1 MCKIL
6 RKIIAIICINRIF
19 SLNLQ
24 RISVNLNFDIVMKLK
39 TEHIDR
45 TFWGLF
51 IALIVVAIIALFSA
65 SSTLVYMHHSAL
77 GPIGQQM
84 FYIVLGV
91 IAAYGI
97 QFIPT
102 YWVRFG
108 GYILLGISTLLLYS
122 TMIPGNPLVV
132 TINGAARWVRIA
144 GITFQPS
151 ELAKLSLIIVV
162 ADQLARIRNEADKTK
177 YFYRTLIIAAV
188 VMLPIMV
195 SNLSTAVLI
204 GLIVFCLWVL
214 ARIPWKYTL
223 SVVGIAVLVL
233 GLGYAIVEFG
243 FVRPGRQMHGP
254 FKRATTWVARLD
266 RHFVDDGT
274 SKYVL
279 TDENIQEVYS
289 SVAIARGGTSPIG
302 VLPGNSKERDYL
314 PLAFADY
321 IFAII
326 VEESGL
332 IGAGFLIFLYLAIL
346 FRACNV
352 SSRYSDM
359 PAMLMTMGL
368 ALMITCQALISML
381 VAVGLGPVTGQPLPL
396 VSRGGT
402 SVLITSI
409 YFGIM
414 MGVSREQN
422 ELRERVQETID
433 SSLDDA
439 PIVTVE

>member
-1 MCKIL
+1 MK
-6 RKIIAIICINRIF
+6 
-19 SLNLQ
+19 
-24 RISVNLNFDIVMKLK
+24 LNFNN
-39 TEHIDR
+39 IDKS
-45 TFWGLF
+45 FWVLF
-51 IALIVVAIIALFSA
+51 LILISVAIIALFSA
-65 SSTLVYMHHSAL
+65 SSTLVYSRGSVL
-77 GPIGQQM
+77 GPIGSQM
-84 FYIVLGV
+84 LFIVLGLA
-91 IAAYGI
+91 AAYLI

-108 GYILLGISTLLLYS
+108 GYALLAISLLLVYS

-132 TINGAARWVRIA
+132 TINGAARWVRIG

-162 ADQLARIRNEADKTK
+162 ADQLARIHSEADKQK
-177 YFYRTLIIAAV
+177 YFYRTLIIAAA
-188 VMLPIMV
+188 VMLPVMA

-204 GLIVFCLWVL
+204 GLIVFCLWIL

-243 FVRPGRQMHGP
+243 FVRPGRAMHGP
-254 FKRATTWVARLD
+254 FKRATTWVSRID
-266 RHFVDDGT
+266 RHFTDDGAD
-274 SKYVL
+274 KYTL
-279 TDENIQEVYS
+279 TDENIQEVYA
-289 SVAIARGGTSPIG
+289 SVAIARGGASPLG

-326 VEESGL
+326 VEESGIL
-332 IGAGFLIFLYLAIL
+332 GAAFLIFIYLAIL

-352 SSRYSDM
+352 SSRYNDM

-396 VSRGGT
+396 ISRGGT

-414 MGVSREQN
+414 MGVSREQTA
-422 ELRERVQETID
+422 LREKVNETIEE
-433 SSLDDA
+433 SLEDA
-439 PIVTVE
+439 PIVTLE

>member
-1 MCKIL
+1 MTTK
-6 RKIIAIICINRIF
+6 
-19 SLNLQ
+19 LNLQ
-24 RISVNLNFDIVMKLK
+24 N
-39 TEHIDR
+39 IDR
-45 TFWGLF
+45 TFWGLY
-51 IALIVVAIIALFSA
+51 IALIVVAVIALFSA

-84 FYIVLGV
+84 FFIVMGV
-91 IAAYGI
+91 IAAFGI
-97 QFIPT
+97 QYIPS

-108 GYILLGISTLLLYS
+108 GYVLLAVSTLLVYS

-151 ELAKLSLIIVV
+151 ELSKLSLIIVV
-162 ADQLARIRNEADKTK
+162 ADQLARIRTEEDKKK
-177 YFYRTLIIAAV
+177 YFFRTLIIAAV
-188 VMLPIMV
+188 VMLPVMA

-204 GLIVFCLWVL
+204 GLIVFCLWIL
-214 ARIPWKYTL
+214 ARIPWKYTM
-223 SVVGIAVLVL
+223 SVVGIAAVALVL
-233 GLGYAIVEFG
+233 GYLLVEFA
-243 FVRPGRQMHGP
+243 FVRPGVKMDGP
-254 FKRATTWVARLD
+254 FKRATVWVSRID
-266 RHFVDDGT
+266 RHFTDDGAD
-274 SKYVL
+274 KYTL
-279 TDENIQEVYS
+279 TDDNIQEVYS
-289 SVAIARGGTSPIG
+289 SVAIARGGTSPVG

-326 VEESGL
+326 VEESG
-332 IGAGFLIFLYLAIL
+332 IVGAAFLIFLYLAIL

-396 VSRGGT
+396 ISRGGT

-414 MGVSREQN
+414 MGVSREQM
-422 ELRERVQETID
+422 ELRERVNETIEQSQD
-433 SSLDDA
+433 EA
-439 PIVTVE
+439 PVVTLE

>member
-1 MCKIL
+1 MKKIDF
-6 RKIIAIICINRIF
+6 N
-19 SLNLQ
+19 N
-24 RISVNLNFDIVMKLK
+24 
-39 TEHIDR
+39 IDR
-45 TFWGLF
+45 TFWALF
-51 IALIVVAIIALFSA
+51 LALIVVAIIALFSA

-84 FYIVLGV
+84 FFIILG
-91 IAAYGI
+91 IAAAFGI
-97 QFIPT
+97 QFLPT
-102 YWVRFG
+102 YWVRIG
-108 GYILLGISTLLLYS
+108 GYALLVVSTLLVFS

-151 ELAKLSLIIVV
+151 ELAKLSLIIVI
-162 ADQLARIRNEADKTK
+162 ADQLARIRTEADKQK
-177 YFYRTLIIAAV
+177 YFFRTLIIAAV
-188 VMLPIMV
+188 VMLPIMA

-204 GLIVFCLWVL
+204 GLIIFCLWIL

-223 SVVGIAVLVL
+223 SVLGIAIVVL

-243 FVRPGRQMHGP
+243 FVRPGRAMHGP
-254 FKRATTWVARLD
+254 FKRATTWVARID
-266 RHFVDDGT
+266 RHFEHDDA

-326 VEESGL
+326 VEESGI
-332 IGAGFLIFLYLAIL
+332 IGAFVLIFLYLAVL
-346 FRACNV
+346 FRACNI
-352 SSRYSDM
+352 SSRYNDM

-396 VSRGGT
+396 ISRGGT

-414 MGVSREQN
+414 MAVSREQKELQNRVN
-422 ELRERVQETID
+422 ETKEE
-433 SSLDDA
+433 SLEDA
-439 PIVTVE
+439 PIVTLE

>member
-1 MCKIL
+1 MK
-6 RKIIAIICINRIF
+6 K
-19 SLNLQ
+19 
-24 RISVNLNFDIVMKLK
+24 FDL
-39 TEHIDR
+39 TNIDR

-51 IALIVVAIIALFSA
+51 LILIVVAIIALFSA

-84 FYIVLGV
+84 FFIVLGI
-91 IAAYGI
+91 IAAFGI
-97 QFIPT
+97 QYIPS

-108 GYILLGISTLLLYS
+108 GYILLAISTLLVYS

-162 ADQLARIRNEADKTK
+162 ADQLARIHTEEDKRK
-177 YFYRTLIIAAV
+177 YFYRTLIIAAA
-188 VMLPIMV
+188 VMLPIMA
-195 SNLSTAVLI
+195 SNLSTAVLV
-204 GLIVFCLWVL
+204 GLIIFCLWIL

-223 SVVGIAVLVL
+223 SVVGIAVVVL

-254 FKRATTWVARLD
+254 FKRATTWVSRID
-266 RHFVDDGT
+266 RHLEHDGD

-279 TDENIQEVYS
+279 TDENIQEVYA
-289 SVAIARGGTSPIG
+289 SVAIARGGVSPIG

-326 VEESGL
+326 VEESGV
-332 IGAGFLIFLYLAIL
+332 IGAAFLIFIYLAIL

-396 VSRGGT
+396 ISRGGT
-402 SVLITSI
+402 SVLITSV

-414 MGVSREQN
+414 MGVSREQKA
-422 ELRERVQETID
+422 LRERVQETID
-433 SSLDDA
+433 ESQEEA
-439 PIVTVE
+439 PVVKLE

>member
-1 MCKIL
+1 MK
-6 RKIIAIICINRIF
+6 
-19 SLNLQ
+19 LNLQ
-24 RISVNLNFDIVMKLK
+24 N
-39 TEHIDR
+39 IDK
-45 TFWGLF
+45 TFWWLF
-51 IALIVVAIIALFSA
+51 LTLIVVAVIALFSA

-84 FYIVLGV
+84 FFIVLG
-91 IAAYGI
+91 IAAAFGI
-97 QFIPT
+97 QYIPS

-108 GYILLGISTLLLYS
+108 GYVLLAVSTLLVYS

-132 TINGAARWVRIA
+132 TINGASRWVRLA

-162 ADQLARIRNEADKTK
+162 ADQLARIRTEADKKK
-177 YFYRTLIIAAV
+177 YFLRTLLISGV
-188 VMLPIMV
+188 VMLPVMA

-204 GLIVFCLWVL
+204 GLIIFCLWIL
-214 ARIPWKYTL
+214 ARIPWQYTM
-223 SVVGIAVLVL
+223 SVVGIAVVALVL
-233 GLGYAIVEFG
+233 GYCIVEFG

-254 FKRATTWVARLD
+254 FKRATTWVGRID
-266 RHFVDDGT
+266 RHFEHDDG

-279 TDENIQEVYS
+279 TDDNIQEVYS
-289 SVAIARGGTSPIG
+289 AVAIARGGASPLG

-326 VEESGL
+326 VEESGVL
-332 IGAGFLIFLYLAIL
+332 GAGFLIFLYLAIL

-396 VSRGGT
+396 ISRGGT
-402 SVLITSI
+402 SVLITSV

-414 MGVSREQN
+414 MGVSREQMA
-422 ELRERVQETID
+422 LRERVQETITE
-433 SSLDDA
+433 SQDDV
-439 PIVTVE
+439 PIVTLE

>member
-1 MCKIL
+1 
-6 RKIIAIICINRIF
+6 
-19 SLNLQ
+19 
-24 RISVNLNFDIVMKLK
+24 MKLSLK
-39 TEHIDR
+39 NIDKS
-45 TFWGLF
+45 FWGLF
-51 IALIVVAIIALFSA
+51 LILIVVAIIALFSA
-65 SSTLVYMHHSAL
+65 SSTLVYQRGSVL
-77 GPIGQQM
+77 GPIGSQM
-84 FYIVLGV
+84 AFIVLGV
-91 IAAYGI
+91 IAAFGI
-97 QFIPT
+97 QYIPS

-108 GYILLGISTLLLYS
+108 GYALLAISTLLVYS

-162 ADQLARIRNEADKTK
+162 ADQLARIHTEEDKRK
-177 YFYRTLIIAAV
+177 YFYRTLIISGF
-188 VMLPIMV
+188 VMLPVMA
-195 SNLSTAVLI
+195 SNLSTAILI
-204 GLIVFCLWVL
+204 GLIIFCLWIL
-214 ARIPWKYTL
+214 ARIPWKYIL
-223 SVVGIAVLVL
+223 SVVGIAIAALVL
-233 GLGYAIVEFG
+233 GYLLVEFA
-243 FVRPGRQMHGP
+243 FVRPGRAMHGP
-254 FKRATTWVARLD
+254 FKRATTWVARID
-266 RHFVDDGT
+266 RHFVEDNG

-279 TDENIQEVYS
+279 TDDNIQEVYA
-289 SVAIARGGTSPIG
+289 SVAIARGGISPVG

-326 VEESGL
+326 VEESGVL
-332 IGAGFLIFLYLAIL
+332 GAGFLIFLYLAIL

-381 VAVGLGPVTGQPLPL
+381 VAVGLGPVTGQPLPMI
-396 VSRGGT
+396 SRGGT

-414 MGVSREQN
+414 MGVSREQA
-422 ELRERVQETID
+422 ELRQRVNKTIEQ
-433 SSLDDA
+433 SIDDV
-439 PIVTVE
+439 PIVTLE

>member
-1 MCKIL
+1 MKH
-6 RKIIAIICINRIF
+6 
-19 SLNLQ
+19 LNLQ
-24 RISVNLNFDIVMKLK
+24 N
-39 TEHIDR
+39 IDR

-51 IALIVVAIIALFSA
+51 ILLIVVAVIALFSA
-65 SSTLVYMHHSAL
+65 SSTLVYMNHSAL

-84 FYIVLGV
+84 FFIVLG
-91 IAAYGI
+91 IAAAFVI
-97 QFIPT
+97 QFIPS
-102 YWVRFG
+102 YWIRLG
-108 GYILLGISTLLLYS
+108 GYLLLAISTLLVYS
-122 TMIPGNPLVV
+122 TMIPGNPFVV
-132 TINGAARWVRIA
+132 SVNGAARWVRLA

-151 ELAKLSLIIVV
+151 ELAKLSLIIVI
-162 ADQLARIRNEADKTK
+162 ADQLARIHSEEDKRK
-177 YFYRTLIIAAV
+177 YFFRTLIITAV
-188 VMLPIMV
+188 VALPILA

-204 GLIVFCLWVL
+204 CGIVFFLWVL

-223 SVVGIAVLVL
+223 SVVGIAAIILVL
-233 GLGYAIVEFG
+233 GYLLVEFA
-243 FVRPGRQMHGP
+243 FVRPGREMHGP
-254 FKRATTWVARLD
+254 FKRATTWVARID
-266 RHFVDDGT
+266 RHFDEEDGE

-279 TDENIQEVYS
+279 TDDNIQEVYA
-289 SVAIARGGTSPIG
+289 SVAIARGGKSPFG

-326 VEESGL
+326 VEESGVL
-332 IGAGFLIFLYLAIL
+332 GAALLIFIYLAIL

-359 PAMLMTMGL
+359 PAMLMVMGL

-396 VSRGGT
+396 ISRGGT

-414 MGVSREQN
+414 MGVSREQM
-422 ELRERVQETID
+422 ELRARVNETIEE
-433 SSLDDA
+433 SREDA
-439 PIVTVE
+439 PVVTLE

>member
-1 MCKIL
+1 MK
-6 RKIIAIICINRIF
+6 KP
-19 SLNLQ
+19 NLA
-24 RISVNLNFDIVMKLK
+24 N
-39 TEHIDR
+39 IDR
-45 TFWGLF
+45 TYWWLF
-51 IALIVVAIIALFSA
+51 ALLIAVAIIALFSA
-65 SSTLVYMHHSAL
+65 SSTLVYSHHSAL

-84 FYIVLGV
+84 FFIVLGV
-91 IAAYGI
+91 IAAFGI
-97 QFIPT
+97 QYIPS

-108 GYILLGISTLLLYS
+108 GYVLLGISTLLVYS

-162 ADQLARIRNEADKTK
+162 ADQLARIKSEADKSK
-177 YFYRTLIIAAV
+177 YFYRTLIIAAI
-188 VMLPIMV
+188 VMLPIMA

-204 GLIVFCLWVL
+204 GLIIFCLWVL

-223 SVVGIAVLVL
+223 SVVGIAIIALC
-233 GLGYAIVEFG
+233 LGYAIVEFG
-243 FVRPGRQMHGP
+243 FVRPGRTMHGP
-254 FKRATTWVARLD
+254 FKRATTWVSRID
-266 RHFVDDGT
+266 RHLNLTNDKSQMAND
-274 SKYVL
+274 KYVL

-289 SVAIARGGTSPIG
+289 SVAIARGGASPLG

-326 VEESGL
+326 VEESGVL
-332 IGAGFLIFLYLAIL
+332 GSGFVIFLYLAIL
-346 FRACNV
+346 FRACNI

-396 VSRGGT
+396 ISRGGT

-409 YFGIM
+409 YFGIL
-414 MGVSREQN
+414 MGVSREQT
-422 ELRERVQETID
+422 ELRERVNVTREE
-433 SSLDDA
+433 SAEDA
-439 PIVTVE
+439 PIVTLE

>member
-1 MCKIL
+1 MK
-6 RKIIAIICINRIF
+6 KP
-19 SLNLQ
+19 NLA
-24 RISVNLNFDIVMKLK
+24 N
-39 TEHIDR
+39 IDR
-45 TFWGLF
+45 TYWWLF
-51 IALIVVAIIALFSA
+51 ALLIAVAIIALFSA
-65 SSTLVYMHHSAL
+65 SSTLVYSHHSAL

-84 FYIVLGV
+84 FFIVLGV
-91 IAAYGI
+91 IAAFGI
-97 QFIPT
+97 QYIPS

-108 GYILLGISTLLLYS
+108 GYALLGISTLLVYS

-162 ADQLARIRNEADKTK
+162 ADQLARIRSEADKSK
-177 YFYRTLIIAAV
+177 YFYRTLIIAAI
-188 VMLPIMV
+188 VMLPIMA

-204 GLIVFCLWVL
+204 GLIIFCLWVL

-223 SVVGIAVLVL
+223 SVVGIAIIALC
-233 GLGYAIVEFG
+233 LGYAIVEFG
-243 FVRPGRQMHGP
+243 FVRPGRTMHGP
-254 FKRATTWVARLD
+254 FKRATTWVSRID
-266 RHFVDDGT
+266 RHLNITSNPLTSNPLTPD

-279 TDENIQEVYS
+279 TDENIQEVYA
-289 SVAIARGGTSPIG
+289 SVAIARGGASPLG

-326 VEESGL
+326 VEESGVL
-332 IGAGFLIFLYLAIL
+332 GAGFVIFLYLAIL
-346 FRACNV
+346 FRACNI

-396 VSRGGT
+396 ISRGGT

-409 YFGIM
+409 YFGIL
-414 MGVSREQN
+414 MGVSREQT
-422 ELRERVQETID
+422 ELRERVNLTREESAT
-433 SSLDDA
+433 DA
-439 PIVTVE
+439 PIVTLE

>member
-1 MCKIL
+1 MK
-6 RKIIAIICINRIF
+6 
-19 SLNLQ
+19 LNL
-24 RISVNLNFDIVMKLK
+24 SN
-39 TEHIDR
+39 IDR

-51 IALIVVAIIALFSA
+51 ITLIVVAIIALFSA
-65 SSTLVYMHHSAL
+65 SSTLVYMQHTAL
-77 GPIGQQM
+77 GPIGQQI
-84 FYIVLGV
+84 FFIVLGL
-91 IAAYGI
+91 IAAFFI

-108 GYILLGISTLLLYS
+108 GYILLIVSTLLVYS

-162 ADQLARIRNEADKTK
+162 ADQLARIRTEDDKRK
-177 YFYRTLIIAAV
+177 YFYRTLIISAV
-188 VMLPIMV
+188 VMLPIMA

-204 GLIVFCLWVL
+204 GLIVFCLWIL

-223 SVVGIAVLVL
+223 SVVGIAILVL

-243 FVRPGRQMHGP
+243 FVRPHREMHGP
-254 FKRATTWVARLD
+254 FKRATTWVARID
-266 RHFVDDGT
+266 RHFVDEGA
-274 SKYVL
+274 SKYQL
-279 TDENIQEVYS
+279 TDENIQEVYA
-289 SVAIARGGTSPIG
+289 SVAIARGGTTPVG

-326 VEESGL
+326 VEESGI

-396 VSRGGT
+396 ISRGGT

-414 MGVSREQN
+414 MGVSREQLV
-422 ELRERVQETID
+422 LRERVNETTIE
-433 SSLDDA
+433 SQDDV
-439 PIVTVE
+439 PIVTLE

>member
-1 MCKIL
+1 MK
-6 RKIIAIICINRIF
+6 
-19 SLNLQ
+19 LNL
-24 RISVNLNFDIVMKLK
+24 N
-39 TEHIDR
+39 HIDR
-45 TFWGLF
+45 TFWWLF

-77 GPIGQQM
+77 GPIGQQI
-84 FYIVLGV
+84 FFIVLGL
-91 IAAYGI
+91 AAAFLI

-102 YWVRFG
+102 YWIRFC
-108 GYILLGISTLLLYS
+108 GYGLLVISALLVYS

-132 TINGAARWVRIA
+132 TVNGAARWVRIA

-177 YFYRTLIIAAV
+177 YFYRTLIISGI
-188 VMLPIMV
+188 VMLPILA

-204 GLIVFCLWVL
+204 GLIIFCLWVL

-223 SVVGIAVLVL
+223 SIIGVAAVVLVM
-233 GLGYAIVEFG
+233 GYMIVEFG
-243 FVRPGRQMHGP
+243 FVRPKREMHGP
-254 FKRATTWVARLD
+254 FKRATTWVSRID
-266 RHFVDDGT
+266 RHFEHDDG
-274 SKYVL
+274 SKYKL

-289 SVAIARGGTSPIG
+289 SVAIARGGISPIG

-326 VEESGL
+326 VEESGIL
-332 IGAGFLIFLYLAIL
+332 GAGFLIFLYLAVL

-396 VSRGGT
+396 ISRGGT

-414 MGVSREQN
+414 MGVSREQI
-422 ELRERVQETID
+422 ELRERVNETKIE
-433 SSLDDA
+433 SEEEV
-439 PIVTVE
+439 PIVTLE

>member
-1 MCKIL
+1 
-6 RKIIAIICINRIF
+6 
-19 SLNLQ
+19 
-24 RISVNLNFDIVMKLK
+24 MKLDF
-39 TEHIDR
+39 THIDK
-45 TFWGLF
+45 TFWGLY
-51 IALIVVAIIALFSA
+51 ILLIIVAIIALFSA

-84 FYIVLGV
+84 FFIVLG
-91 IAAYGI
+91 ILAAFGI
-97 QFIPT
+97 QYIPS

-108 GYILLGISTLLLYS
+108 GYALLVLSTLLVYS

-162 ADQLARIRNEADKTK
+162 ADQLARIRSEVDKTK
-177 YFYRTLIIAAV
+177 YFYRTLVMAAV
-188 VMLPIMV
+188 VMLPVMA
-195 SNLSTAVLI
+195 SNLSTALLI
-204 GLIVFCLWVL
+204 GLIVFCLWIL

-223 SVVGIAVLVL
+223 SVVGIAIVALVL
-233 GLGYAIVEFG
+233 GYCIVEFA
-243 FVRPGRQMHGP
+243 FVRPKREMHGP
-254 FKRATTWVARLD
+254 FARATTWVSRID
-266 RHFVDDGT
+266 RHLQISNDKSST
-274 SKYVL
+274 TNAQYIL
-279 TDENIQEVYS
+279 TDDNIQEVYS
-289 SVAIARGGTSPIG
+289 SVAIARGGVSPIG

-326 VEESGL
+326 VEESG
-332 IGAGFLIFLYLAIL
+332 IVGAGFLIFLYLAIL

-359 PAMLMTMGL
+359 PAMLMVMGL

-396 VSRGGT
+396 ISRGGT

-414 MGVSREQN
+414 MGVSREQLS
-422 ELRERVQETID
+422 LREREQKTIEE
-433 SSLDDA
+433 SRDDA
-439 PIVTVE
+439 PVVTIE

>member
-1 MCKIL
+1 MKP
-6 RKIIAIICINRIF
+6 
-19 SLNLQ
+19 NLQ
-24 RISVNLNFDIVMKLK
+24 N
-39 TEHIDR
+39 IDK
-45 TFWGLF
+45 TFWWLF
-51 IALIVVAIIALFSA
+51 LTLIVVAVIALFSA

-84 FYIVLGV
+84 FFIVLG
-91 IAAYGI
+91 IAAAFGI
-97 QFIPT
+97 QYIPS

-108 GYILLGISTLLLYS
+108 GYVLLVVSTLLVYS

-132 TINGAARWVRIA
+132 TINGASRWVRLA

-162 ADQLARIRNEADKTK
+162 ADQLARIRTEADKKK
-177 YFYRTLIIAAV
+177 YFLRTLLISGV
-188 VMLPIMV
+188 VMLPVMA

-204 GLIVFCLWVL
+204 GLIIFCLWIL
-214 ARIPWKYTL
+214 ARIPWQYTM
-223 SVVGIAVLVL
+223 SVVGIAVVAL
-233 GLGYAIVEFG
+233 GLGYCIVEFG

-254 FKRATTWVARLD
+254 FKRATTWVSRID
-266 RHFVDDGT
+266 RHFEHDEG

-279 TDENIQEVYS
+279 TDDNIQEVYS
-289 SVAIARGGTSPIG
+289 AVAIARGGASPLG

-326 VEESGL
+326 VEESGVL
-332 IGAGFLIFLYLAIL
+332 GAGFLIFLYLAIL

-396 VSRGGT
+396 ISRGGT
-402 SVLITSI
+402 SVLITSV

-414 MGVSREQN
+414 MGVSREQMA
-422 ELRERVQETID
+422 LRERVQETITE
-433 SSLDDA
+433 SQDDV
-439 PIVTVE
+439 PIVTLE

>member
-1 MCKIL
+1 
-6 RKIIAIICINRIF
+6 
-19 SLNLQ
+19 
-24 RISVNLNFDIVMKLK
+24 MKLDF
-39 TEHIDR
+39 THIDK
-45 TFWGLF
+45 TFWGLY
-51 IALIVVAIIALFSA
+51 ILLIIVAIIALFSA

-84 FYIVLGV
+84 FFIVLG
-91 IAAYGI
+91 ILAAFGI
-97 QFIPT
+97 QYIPS

-108 GYILLGISTLLLYS
+108 GYALLVLSTLLIYS

-162 ADQLARIRNEADKTK
+162 ADQLARIRSEADKTK
-177 YFYRTLIIAAV
+177 YFYRTLVMAAV
-188 VMLPIMV
+188 VMLPVMA
-195 SNLSTAVLI
+195 SNLSTALLI
-204 GLIVFCLWVL
+204 GLIVFCLWIL

-223 SVVGIAVLVL
+223 SVVGIAIVALVL
-233 GLGYAIVEFG
+233 GYCIVEFA
-243 FVRPGRQMHGP
+243 FVRPKREMHGP
-254 FKRATTWVARLD
+254 FARATTWVSRID
-266 RHFVDDGT
+266 RHLQISNDKSST
-274 SKYVL
+274 TNAQYIL
-279 TDENIQEVYS
+279 TDDNIQEVYS
-289 SVAIARGGTSPIG
+289 SVAIARGGVSPIG

-326 VEESGL
+326 VEESG
-332 IGAGFLIFLYLAIL
+332 IVGAGFLIFLYLAIL

-359 PAMLMTMGL
+359 PAMLMVMGL

-396 VSRGGT
+396 ISRGGT

-414 MGVSREQN
+414 MGVSREQLS
-422 ELRERVQETID
+422 LREREQKTIEE
-433 SSLDDA
+433 SRDDA
-439 PIVTVE
+439 PVVTIE

>member
-1 MCKIL
+1 
-6 RKIIAIICINRIF
+6 
-19 SLNLQ
+19 
-24 RISVNLNFDIVMKLK
+24 MKLK
-39 TEHIDR
+39 LDNIDK
-45 TFWGLF
+45 TFWALF
-51 IALIVVAIIALFSA
+51 LILIAVAIIALFSA
-65 SSTLVYMHHSAL
+65 SSTLVYSRGSVL
-77 GPIGQQM
+77 GPIGSQM
-84 FYIVLGV
+84 FFIVLG
-91 IAAYGI
+91 IAAAYLI

-108 GYILLGISTLLLYS
+108 GYALLAISVLLVYS

-132 TINGAARWVRIA
+132 TINGAARWVRIG

-162 ADQLARIRNEADKTK
+162 ADQLARIRSEADKSK
-177 YFYRTLIIAAV
+177 YFYRTLIISAA
-188 VMLPIMV
+188 VMLPIMA

-204 GLIVFCLWVL
+204 GLIIFCLWIL

-243 FVRPGRQMHGP
+243 FVRPGRAMHGP
-254 FKRATTWVARLD
+254 FKRATTWVSRID
-266 RHFVDDGT
+266 RHFADDGAD
-274 SKYVL
+274 KYTL
-279 TDENIQEVYS
+279 TDDNIQEVYA
-289 SVAIARGGTSPIG
+289 SVAIARGGASPLG

-326 VEESGL
+326 VEESGIL
-332 IGAGFLIFLYLAIL
+332 GAAFLIFIYLAIL
-346 FRACNV
+346 FRASNV
-352 SSRYSDM
+352 SSRYNDM

-396 VSRGGT
+396 ISRGGT

-414 MGVSREQN
+414 MGVSREQTA
-422 ELRERVQETID
+422 LREKVNETIEE
-433 SSLDDA
+433 SLEDA
-439 PIVTVE
+439 PIVTLE

>member
-1 MCKIL
+1 MPK
-6 RKIIAIICINRIF
+6 
-19 SLNLQ
+19 
-24 RISVNLNFDIVMKLK
+24 LNFKY
-39 TEHIDR
+39 IDR

-51 IALIVVAIIALFSA
+51 IALIVVAVIALFSA

-84 FYIVLGV
+84 FFIVLG
-91 IAAYGI
+91 IAAAFGI
-97 QFIPT
+97 QYIPS
-102 YWVRFG
+102 YWVRLG
-108 GYILLGISTLLLYS
+108 GYLLLALSTLLVYS
-122 TMIPGNPLVV
+122 TMLPGNPLVV

-162 ADQLARIRNEADKTK
+162 SDQLARIHTEEDKRK
-177 YFYRTLIIAAV
+177 YFFRTLIISAV
-188 VMLPIMV
+188 VMLPVMA

-204 GLIVFCLWVL
+204 GLIIFCLWIL

-223 SVVGIAVLVL
+223 SVIGIAVVALM
-233 GLGYAIVEFG
+233 LGYAIVEFG
-243 FVRPGRQMHGP
+243 FVRPGVKMGGP
-254 FKRATTWVARLD
+254 FKRATTWVSRID
-266 RHFVDDGT
+266 RHFADDGAD
-274 SKYVL
+274 KYTL
-279 TDENIQEVYS
+279 TDENIQEVYA
-289 SVAIARGGTSPIG
+289 SVAIARGGISPFG

-326 VEESGL
+326 VEESGV
-332 IGAGFLIFLYLAIL
+332 IGAIGLIFLYLAIL
-346 FRACNV
+346 FRACYV

-396 VSRGGT
+396 ISRGGT
-402 SVLITSI
+402 SVLITSV

-414 MGVSREQN
+414 MAVSREQ
-422 ELRERVQETID
+422 LLMRERVNESIELSQE
-433 SSLDDA
+433 DA
-439 PIVTVE
+439 PIVTLE

>member
-1 MCKIL
+1 MK
-6 RKIIAIICINRIF
+6 KP
-19 SLNLQ
+19 NLA
-24 RISVNLNFDIVMKLK
+24 N
-39 TEHIDR
+39 IDR
-45 TFWGLF
+45 TYWWLF
-51 IALIVVAIIALFSA
+51 ALLIAVAIIALFSA
-65 SSTLVYMHHSAL
+65 SSTLVYSHHSAL

-84 FYIVLGV
+84 FFIVLGV
-91 IAAYGI
+91 IAAFGI
-97 QFIPT
+97 QYIPS

-108 GYILLGISTLLLYS
+108 GYALLGLSTLLVYS

-162 ADQLARIRNEADKTK
+162 ADQLARIKSEADKSK
-177 YFYRTLIIAAV
+177 YFYRTLIIAAI
-188 VMLPIMV
+188 VMLPIMA

-204 GLIVFCLWVL
+204 GLIIFCLWVL

-223 SVVGIAVLVL
+223 SVVGIAIVALC
-233 GLGYAIVEFG
+233 LGYAIVEFG
-243 FVRPGRQMHGP
+243 FVRPNRPMHGP
-254 FKRATTWVARLD
+254 FKRATTWVSRID
-266 RHFVDDGT
+266 RHLNLSNDNSQMAND
-274 SKYVL
+274 KYVL
-279 TDENIQEVYS
+279 TDENIQEVYA
-289 SVAIARGGTSPIG
+289 SVAIARGGASPLG

-326 VEESGL
+326 VEESGVL
-332 IGAGFLIFLYLAIL
+332 GSGFVIFLYLAIL
-346 FRACNV
+346 FRACNI

-396 VSRGGT
+396 ISRGGT
-402 SVLITSI
+402 SVLITSV
-409 YFGIM
+409 YFGIL
-414 MGVSREQN
+414 MGVSREQT
-422 ELRERVQETID
+422 ELRERVNTTREE
-433 SSLDDA
+433 SAEDA
-439 PIVTVE
+439 PIVTLE

>member
-1 MCKIL
+1 
-6 RKIIAIICINRIF
+6 
-19 SLNLQ
+19 
-24 RISVNLNFDIVMKLK
+24 MKLNIK
-39 TEHIDR
+39 NIDK
-45 TFWGLF
+45 TFWIIYGL
-51 IALIVVAIIALFSA
+51 LIIVAIIALFSA
-65 SSTLVYMHHSAL
+65 SSTLVYQRGSVL
-77 GPIGQQM
+77 GPIGSQM
-84 FYIVLGV
+84 LFIALGLV
-91 IAAYGI
+91 AAYLI
-97 QFIPT
+97 QFIPS

-108 GYILLGISTLLLYS
+108 GYGLLAISTLLVYS
-122 TMIPGNPLVV
+122 TIIPGNPLVV

-151 ELAKLSLIIVV
+151 ELAKLSLIIVI
-162 ADQLARIRNEADKTK
+162 ADQLARIKTEADKRK
-177 YFYRTLIIAAV
+177 YFYRTLIIAGV
-188 VMLPIMV
+188 VMLPIMA

-204 GLIVFCLWVL
+204 GLIIFCLWIL

-223 SVVGIAVLVL
+223 SVVGIAVVVL
-233 GLGYAIVEFG
+233 GLGYALVEFA
-243 FVRPGRQMHGP
+243 FVRPHREMSGP
-254 FKRATTWVARLD
+254 FKRATTWVSRID
-266 RHFVDDGT
+266 RHFEQDDG

-289 SVAIARGGTSPIG
+289 SVAIARGGTTPLG
-302 VLPGNSKERDYL
+302 VFPGNSKERDYL

-326 VEESGL
+326 VEESGI
-332 IGAGFLIFLYLAIL
+332 IGAFGLIFLYLAVL
-346 FRACNV
+346 FRACNI

-396 VSRGGT
+396 ISRGGT

-414 MGVSREQN
+414 MGVSREQT
-422 ELRERVQETID
+422 ELRERVNETIEK
-433 SSLDDA
+433 SLDDA
-439 PIVTVE
+439 PIVTLE

>member
-1 MCKIL
+1 MK
-6 RKIIAIICINRIF
+6 
-19 SLNLQ
+19 
-24 RISVNLNFDIVMKLK
+24 LNFKN
-39 TEHIDR
+39 IDK

-51 IALIVVAIIALFSA
+51 IALILVAIIALFSA
-65 SSTLVYMHHSAL
+65 SSTLVYQRGSVL
-77 GPIGQQM
+77 GPIGSQM
-84 FYIVLGV
+84 FFIVLGL
-91 IAAYGI
+91 IAAFGI
-97 QFIPT
+97 QYIPS

-108 GYILLGISTLLLYS
+108 GYGLLIISALLVYS

-132 TINGAARWVRIA
+132 TINGASRWVRIA

-162 ADQLARIRNEADKTK
+162 ADQLARIRTEADKKK
-177 YFYRTLIIAAV
+177 YFFRTLIITAV
-188 VMLPIMV
+188 VVLPIMA

-204 GLIVFCLWVL
+204 GLIIFCLWIL

-223 SVVGIAVLVL
+223 SVIGIAIVVL

-243 FVRPGRQMHGP
+243 FVRPKHEMHGP
-254 FKRATTWVARLD
+254 FKRATTWVSRID
-266 RHFVDDGT
+266 RHFTDEGG

-279 TDENIQEVYS
+279 TDENIQEVYA
-289 SVAIARGGTSPIG
+289 SVAIARGGTTPLG
-302 VLPGNSKERDYL
+302 VFPGNSKERDYL

-326 VEESGL
+326 VEESGIVGALGL
-332 IGAGFLIFLYLAIL
+332 IALYLFIL

-396 VSRGGT
+396 ISRGGT

-414 MGVSREQN
+414 MGVSREQL
-422 ELRERVQETID
+422 ELRDRVNETIE

-439 PIVTVE
+439 PIVTLE

>member
-1 MCKIL
+1 
-6 RKIIAIICINRIF
+6 
-19 SLNLQ
+19 
-24 RISVNLNFDIVMKLK
+24 MKLNIK
-39 TEHIDR
+39 NIDK
-45 TFWGLF
+45 TFWIIYG
-51 IALIVVAIIALFSA
+51 ALIIVAIIALFSA
-65 SSTLVYMHHSAL
+65 SSTLVYQRGSVL
-77 GPIGQQM
+77 GPIGSQM
-84 FYIVLGV
+84 LFIALGLV
-91 IAAYGI
+91 AAYLI
-97 QFIPT
+97 QFIPS

-108 GYILLGISTLLLYS
+108 GYGLLAISTLLVYS
-122 TMIPGNPLVV
+122 TIIPGNPLVV

-151 ELAKLSLIIVV
+151 ELAKLSLIIVI
-162 ADQLARIRNEADKTK
+162 ADQLARIKTEADKRK
-177 YFYRTLIIAAV
+177 YFYRTLIIAGV
-188 VMLPIMV
+188 VMLPIMA

-204 GLIVFCLWVL
+204 GLIIFCLWIL

-223 SVVGIAVLVL
+223 SVVGIAVVVL
-233 GLGYAIVEFG
+233 GLGYALVEFA
-243 FVRPGRQMHGP
+243 FVRPHREMNGP
-254 FKRATTWVARLD
+254 FKRATTWVSRID
-266 RHFVDDGT
+266 RHFEQDDG

-289 SVAIARGGTSPIG
+289 SVAIARGGTTPLG
-302 VLPGNSKERDYL
+302 VFPGNSKERDYL

-326 VEESGL
+326 VEESGI
-332 IGAGFLIFLYLAIL
+332 IGAFALIFLYMAVL
-346 FRACNV
+346 FRACNI

-396 VSRGGT
+396 ISRGGT

-414 MGVSREQN
+414 MGVSREQT
-422 ELRERVQETID
+422 ELRERVNETIEE
-433 SSLDDA
+433 SLDDA
-439 PIVTVE
+439 PIVTLE

>member
-1 MCKIL
+1 
-6 RKIIAIICINRIF
+6 
-19 SLNLQ
+19 
-24 RISVNLNFDIVMKLK
+24 MKLK
-39 TEHIDR
+39 LDNIDK
-45 TFWGLF
+45 TFWALF
-51 IALIVVAIIALFSA
+51 LILIAVAIIALFSA
-65 SSTLVYMHHSAL
+65 SSTLVYSRGSVL
-77 GPIGQQM
+77 GPIGSQM
-84 FYIVLGV
+84 FFIVLG
-91 IAAYGI
+91 IAAAYMI

-108 GYILLGISTLLLYS
+108 GYALLAISVLLVYS

-132 TINGAARWVRIA
+132 TINGAARWVRIG

-162 ADQLARIRNEADKTK
+162 ADQLARIRSEADKSK
-177 YFYRTLIIAAV
+177 YFYRTLIISAA
-188 VMLPIMV
+188 VMLPIMA

-204 GLIVFCLWVL
+204 GLIIFCLWIL

-243 FVRPGRQMHGP
+243 FVRPGRAMHGP
-254 FKRATTWVARLD
+254 FKRATTWVSRID
-266 RHFVDDGT
+266 RHFADDGAD
-274 SKYVL
+274 KYTL
-279 TDENIQEVYS
+279 TDDNIQEVYA
-289 SVAIARGGTSPIG
+289 SVAIARGGASPLG

-326 VEESGL
+326 VEESGIL
-332 IGAGFLIFLYLAIL
+332 GAAFLIFIYLAIL
-346 FRACNV
+346 FRASNV
-352 SSRYSDM
+352 SSRYNDM

-396 VSRGGT
+396 ISRGGT

-414 MGVSREQN
+414 MGVSREQTA
-422 ELRERVQETID
+422 LREKVNETIEE
-433 SSLDDA
+433 SLEDA
-439 PIVTVE
+439 PIVTLE

>member
-1 MCKIL
+1 MK
-6 RKIIAIICINRIF
+6 KP
-19 SLNLQ
+19 NLA
-24 RISVNLNFDIVMKLK
+24 N
-39 TEHIDR
+39 IDR
-45 TFWGLF
+45 TYWWLF
-51 IALIVVAIIALFSA
+51 ALLIAVAIIALFSA
-65 SSTLVYMHHSAL
+65 SSTLVYSHHSAL

-91 IAAYGI
+91 IAAFGI
-97 QFIPT
+97 QYIPS

-108 GYILLGISTLLLYS
+108 GYALLGISTILVYS

-151 ELAKLSLIIVV
+151 ELAKLSLIIVI
-162 ADQLARIRNEADKTK
+162 ADQLARIRSEADKQK
-177 YFYRTLIIAAV
+177 YFFRTLIIAAV
-188 VMLPIMV
+188 VMLPIMA

-204 GLIVFCLWVL
+204 GLIVFCLWIM

-223 SVVGIAVLVL
+223 SIVGIAVVALVF
-233 GLGYAIVEFG
+233 GYCIVEFG
-243 FVRPGRQMHGP
+243 FVRPQREMHGP
-254 FKRATTWVARLD
+254 FKRATTWVARID
-266 RHFVDDGT
+266 RHFEHNNA

-279 TDENIQEVYS
+279 TDENIQEVYA
-289 SVAIARGGTSPIG
+289 SVAIARGGKTPLG
-302 VLPGNSKERDYL
+302 VGPGNSKERDYL

-326 VEESGL
+326 VEEYGFV
-332 IGAGFLIFLYLAIL
+332 GAFVVIFFYLAIL

-396 VSRGGT
+396 ISRGGT

-414 MGVSREQN
+414 MGVSREQI
-422 ELRERVQETID
+422 ELRNRVNETIEE
-433 SSLDDA
+433 SLDDA
-439 PIVTVE
+439 PIVTLE

>member
-1 MCKIL
+1 MT
-6 RKIIAIICINRIF
+6 
-19 SLNLQ
+19 
-24 RISVNLNFDIVMKLK
+24 LK
-39 TEHIDR
+39 PQHIDKS
-45 TFWGLF
+45 FWVLF
-51 IALIVVAIIALFSA
+51 LILIAVAIIALFSA
-65 SSTLVYMHHSAL
+65 SSTLVYSRGSVL
-77 GPIGQQM
+77 GPIGSQM
-84 FYIVLGV
+84 FFIVLGL
-91 IAAYGI
+91 IAAYVI

-108 GYILLGISTLLLYS
+108 GYALLAISTLLVYS
-122 TMIPGNPLVV
+122 TVIPGNPLVV

-162 ADQLARIRNEADKTK
+162 ADQLARIRTESDKEK

-188 VMLPIMV
+188 VMLPIMA

-204 GLIVFCLWVL
+204 GLIIFCLWIL
-214 ARIPWKYTL
+214 ARIPWKYTM

-243 FVRPGRQMHGP
+243 FVRPHREMHGP
-254 FKRATTWVARLD
+254 FKRATTWVSRID
-266 RHFVDDGT
+266 RHFEHDDG

-279 TDENIQEVYS
+279 TDENIQEVYAA
-289 SVAIARGGTSPIG
+289 VAIARGGASPLG

-326 VEESGL
+326 VEESGVL
-332 IGAGFLIFLYLAIL
+332 GAFFVIFIYLAIL
-346 FRACNV
+346 FRASNV
-352 SSRYSDM
+352 SSRYNDM

-381 VAVGLGPVTGQPLPL
+381 VAVGLGPVTGQPLPMI
-396 VSRGGT
+396 SRGGT
-402 SVLITSI
+402 SVLITSV

-414 MGVSREQN
+414 MAVSREQT
-422 ELRERVQETID
+422 ELRERVDETRLE
-433 SSLDDA
+433 SEEDA
-439 PIVTVE
+439 PIVTLE

>member
-1 MCKIL
+1 MK
-6 RKIIAIICINRIF
+6 KP
-19 SLNLQ
+19 NLA
-24 RISVNLNFDIVMKLK
+24 N
-39 TEHIDR
+39 IDR
-45 TFWGLF
+45 TYWWLF
-51 IALIVVAIIALFSA
+51 ALLIAVAIIALFSA
-65 SSTLVYMHHSAL
+65 SSTLVYSHHSAL

-84 FYIVLGV
+84 FFIVLGV
-91 IAAYGI
+91 IAAFGI
-97 QFIPT
+97 QYIPS

-108 GYILLGISTLLLYS
+108 GYALLGLSTLLVYS

-162 ADQLARIRNEADKTK
+162 ADQLARIRSEADKPK
-177 YFYRTLIIAAV
+177 YFYRTLIIAAI
-188 VMLPIMV
+188 VMLPIMA

-204 GLIVFCLWVL
+204 GLIIFCLWVL
-214 ARIPWKYTL
+214 ARIPWRYTL
-223 SVVGIAVLVL
+223 SVVGIAIIALC
-233 GLGYAIVEFG
+233 LGYAIVEFG
-243 FVRPGRQMHGP
+243 FVRPGRPMHGP
-254 FKRATTWVARLD
+254 FKRATTWVSRID
-266 RHFVDDGT
+266 RHLNLSNDKSQMAND
-274 SKYVL
+274 KYVL
-279 TDENIQEVYS
+279 TDENIQEVYA
-289 SVAIARGGTSPIG
+289 SVAIARGGASPLG

-326 VEESGL
+326 VEESGVL
-332 IGAGFLIFLYLAIL
+332 GSGFVIFLYLAIL
-346 FRACNV
+346 FRACNI

-396 VSRGGT
+396 ISRGGT

-409 YFGIM
+409 YFGIL
-414 MGVSREQN
+414 MGVSREQT
-422 ELRERVQETID
+422 ELRERVNLTREESAT
-433 SSLDDA
+433 DA
-439 PIVTVE
+439 PIVTLE

>member
-1 MCKIL
+1 MK
-6 RKIIAIICINRIF
+6 KP
-19 SLNLQ
+19 NLA
-24 RISVNLNFDIVMKLK
+24 N
-39 TEHIDR
+39 IDR
-45 TFWGLF
+45 TYWWLF
-51 IALIVVAIIALFSA
+51 ALLIAVAIIALFSA
-65 SSTLVYMHHSAL
+65 SSTLVYSHHSAL

-84 FYIVLGV
+84 FFIVLGV
-91 IAAYGI
+91 IAAFGI
-97 QFIPT
+97 QYIPS

-108 GYILLGISTLLLYS
+108 GYALLGLSTLLVYS

-162 ADQLARIRNEADKTK
+162 ADQLARIKSEADKSK
-177 YFYRTLIIAAV
+177 YFYRTLIIAAI
-188 VMLPIMV
+188 VMLPIMA

-204 GLIVFCLWVL
+204 GLIIFCLWVL

-223 SVVGIAVLVL
+223 SVVGIAIVALC
-233 GLGYAIVEFG
+233 LGYAIVEFG
-243 FVRPGRQMHGP
+243 FVRPGRPMHGP
-254 FKRATTWVARLD
+254 FKRATTWVSRID
-266 RHFVDDGT
+266 RHLQITNDQSQTAND
-274 SKYVL
+274 KYVL
-279 TDENIQEVYS
+279 TDENIQEVYA
-289 SVAIARGGTSPIG
+289 SVAIARGGASPLG

-326 VEESGL
+326 VEESGVL
-332 IGAGFLIFLYLAIL
+332 GSGFVIFLYLAIL
-346 FRACNV
+346 FRACNI

-396 VSRGGT
+396 ISRGGT

-409 YFGIM
+409 YFGIL
-414 MGVSREQN
+414 MGVSREQT
-422 ELRERVQETID
+422 ELRERVNTTREE
-433 SSLDDA
+433 SAEDA
-439 PIVTVE
+439 PIVTLE

>member
-1 MCKIL
+1 MKP
-6 RKIIAIICINRIF
+6 
-19 SLNLQ
+19 NLQ
-24 RISVNLNFDIVMKLK
+24 N
-39 TEHIDR
+39 IDK
-45 TFWGLF
+45 TFWWLF
-51 IALIVVAIIALFSA
+51 LTLIVVAVIALFSA

-84 FYIVLGV
+84 FFIVLG
-91 IAAYGI
+91 IAAAFGI
-97 QFIPT
+97 QYIPS

-108 GYILLGISTLLLYS
+108 GYILLVVSTLLVYS

-132 TINGAARWVRIA
+132 TINGAARWVRLA

-162 ADQLARIRNEADKTK
+162 ADQLARIRTEADKKK
-177 YFYRTLIIAAV
+177 YFLRTLLISGV
-188 VMLPIMV
+188 VMLPVMA

-204 GLIVFCLWVL
+204 GLIIFCLWIL
-214 ARIPWKYTL
+214 ARIPWQYTM
-223 SVVGIAVLVL
+223 SVVGIAVVALVL
-233 GLGYAIVEFG
+233 GYCIVEFG

-254 FKRATTWVARLD
+254 FKRATTWVGRID
-266 RHFVDDGT
+266 RHFEHDDG

-279 TDENIQEVYS
+279 TDDNIQEVYS
-289 SVAIARGGTSPIG
+289 AVAIARGGASPLG

-326 VEESGL
+326 VEESGVV
-332 IGAGFLIFLYLAIL
+332 GAFGLIFLYLAIL

-396 VSRGGT
+396 ISRGGT
-402 SVLITSI
+402 SVLITSV

-414 MGVSREQN
+414 MGVSREQMA
-422 ELRERVQETID
+422 LRERVQETITE
-433 SSLDDA
+433 SQDDV
-439 PIVTVE
+439 PIVTL

>member
-1 MCKIL
+1 
-6 RKIIAIICINRIF
+6 
-19 SLNLQ
+19 
-24 RISVNLNFDIVMKLK
+24 MKLNIK
-39 TEHIDR
+39 NIDK
-45 TFWGLF
+45 TFWIIYGL
-51 IALIVVAIIALFSA
+51 LIIVAIIALFSA
-65 SSTLVYMHHSAL
+65 SSTLVYQRGSVL
-77 GPIGQQM
+77 GPIGSQM
-84 FYIVLGV
+84 LFIALGLV
-91 IAAYGI
+91 AAYLI
-97 QFIPT
+97 QFIPS

-108 GYILLGISTLLLYS
+108 GYGLFAISTLLVYS
-122 TMIPGNPLVV
+122 TIIPGNPLVV

-151 ELAKLSLIIVV
+151 ELAKLSLIIVI
-162 ADQLARIRNEADKTK
+162 ADQLARIKTEADKRK
-177 YFYRTLIIAAV
+177 YFYRTLIIAGV
-188 VMLPIMV
+188 VMLPIMA

-204 GLIVFCLWVL
+204 GLIIFCLWIL

-223 SVVGIAVLVL
+223 SVVGIAVVVL
-233 GLGYAIVEFG
+233 GLGYALVEFA
-243 FVRPGRQMHGP
+243 FVRPHREMSGP
-254 FKRATTWVARLD
+254 FKRATTWVSRID
-266 RHFVDDGT
+266 RHFEQDDG

-289 SVAIARGGTSPIG
+289 SVAIARGGTTPLG
-302 VLPGNSKERDYL
+302 VFPGNSKERDYL

-326 VEESGL
+326 VEESGI
-332 IGAGFLIFLYLAIL
+332 IGAFGLIFLYLAVL
-346 FRACNV
+346 FRACNI

-396 VSRGGT
+396 ISRGGT

-414 MGVSREQN
+414 MGVSREQT
-422 ELRERVQETID
+422 ELRERVNETIEE
-433 SSLDDA
+433 SLDDA
-439 PIVTVE
+439 PIVTLE

>member
-1 MCKIL
+1 MK
-6 RKIIAIICINRIF
+6 
-19 SLNLQ
+19 LNLQ
-24 RISVNLNFDIVMKLK
+24 N
-39 TEHIDR
+39 IDK
-45 TFWGLF
+45 TFWWLF
-51 IALIVVAIIALFSA
+51 LTLIVVAVIALFSA

-84 FYIVLGV
+84 FFIVLG
-91 IAAYGI
+91 IAAAFGI
-97 QFIPT
+97 QYIPS

-108 GYILLGISTLLLYS
+108 GYVLLAVSTLLVYS

-132 TINGAARWVRIA
+132 TINGAARWVRLA

-162 ADQLARIRNEADKTK
+162 ADQLARIRTEADKKK
-177 YFYRTLIIAAV
+177 YFLRTLLISGV
-188 VMLPIMV
+188 VMLPVMA

-204 GLIVFCLWVL
+204 GLIIFCLWIL
-214 ARIPWKYTL
+214 ARIPWQYTM
-223 SVVGIAVLVL
+223 SVVGIAVVALVL
-233 GLGYAIVEFG
+233 GYGIVEFG

-254 FKRATTWVARLD
+254 FKRATTWVGRID
-266 RHFVDDGT
+266 RHFEHDDG

-279 TDENIQEVYS
+279 TDDNIQEVYS
-289 SVAIARGGTSPIG
+289 AVAIARGGASPLG

-326 VEESGL
+326 VEESGVV
-332 IGAGFLIFLYLAIL
+332 GAFGLIFLYLAIL

-381 VAVGLGPVTGQPLPL
+381 VAIGLGPVTGQPLPL
-396 VSRGGT
+396 ISRGGT
-402 SVLITSI
+402 SVLITSV

-414 MGVSREQN
+414 MGVSREQMA
-422 ELRERVQETID
+422 LRERVQETITE
-433 SSLDDA
+433 SQDDV
-439 PIVTVE
+439 PIVTLE

>member
-1 MCKIL
+1 MIKP
-6 RKIIAIICINRIF
+6 
-19 SLNLQ
+19 NLK
-24 RISVNLNFDIVMKLK
+24 N
-39 TEHIDR
+39 IDK
-45 TFWGLF
+45 TFWAIFLT
-51 IALIVVAIIALFSA
+51 LIVLAVIALFSA
-65 SSTLVYMHHSAL
+65 SSTLVYSRGSVL
-77 GPIGQQM
+77 GPIGSQM
-84 FYIVLGV
+84 FFLLLGILAAFVIQYI
-91 IAAYGI
+91 
-97 QFIPT
+97 PS
-102 YWVRFG
+102 YWVRLG
-108 GYILLGISTLLLYS
+108 GYALLGLSTLLVYS

-132 TINGAARWVRIA
+132 TINGASRWVRLA

-151 ELAKLSLIIVV
+151 ELAKLSLIIVI
-162 ADQLARIRNEADKTK
+162 ADQLARIKTEADKTK
-177 YFYRTLIIAAV
+177 YFYRTLIISAI
-188 VMLPIMV
+188 VMLPIMA

-204 GLIVFCLWVL
+204 GLIIFCLWIL

-223 SVVGIAVLVL
+223 SVVGIAIMVL
-233 GLGYAIVEFG
+233 GLGYAIVELG

-254 FKRATTWVARLD
+254 FKRATTWVSRID
-266 RHFVDDGT
+266 RHFEPDDG

-289 SVAIARGGTSPIG
+289 SVAIARGGASPFG

-326 VEESGL
+326 VEESGI
-332 IGAGFLIFLYLAIL
+332 IGAFVFIFLYMAVL
-346 FRACNV
+346 FRACYV
-352 SSRYSDM
+352 SSRFNDM

-396 VSRGGT
+396 ISRGGT

-414 MGVSREQN
+414 MAVSREQL
-422 ELRERVQETID
+422 ELRERVNETREE
-433 SSLDDA
+433 SLEDA
-439 PIVTVE
+439 PIVTLE

>member
-1 MCKIL
+1 MK
-6 RKIIAIICINRIF
+6 KP
-19 SLNLQ
+19 NLA
-24 RISVNLNFDIVMKLK
+24 N
-39 TEHIDR
+39 IDR
-45 TFWGLF
+45 TYWWLF
-51 IALIVVAIIALFSA
+51 ALLIAVAIIALFSA
-65 SSTLVYMHHSAL
+65 SSTLVYSHHSAL

-84 FYIVLGV
+84 FFIVLGV
-91 IAAYGI
+91 IAAFGI
-97 QFIPT
+97 QYIPS

-108 GYILLGISTLLLYS
+108 GYALLGISTILVYS

-132 TINGAARWVRIA
+132 TINGAARWVHIA

-162 ADQLARIRNEADKTK
+162 ADQLARIRSEADKSK
-177 YFYRTLIIAAV
+177 YFYRTLIISAI
-188 VMLPIMV
+188 VMLPIMA
-195 SNLSTAVLI
+195 SNLSTAMLI
-204 GLIVFCLWVL
+204 GLIIFCLWVL

-223 SVVGIAVLVL
+223 SVVGIAIIALC
-233 GLGYAIVEFG
+233 LGYAIVEFG
-243 FVRPGRQMHGP
+243 FVRPGRTMHGP
-254 FKRATTWVARLD
+254 FKRATTWVSRID
-266 RHFVDDGT
+266 RHLNLTNDKSQMAND
-274 SKYVL
+274 KYVL

-289 SVAIARGGTSPIG
+289 SVAIARGGASPLG

-326 VEESGL
+326 VEESGVL
-332 IGAGFLIFLYLAIL
+332 GSGFVIFLYLAIL
-346 FRACNV
+346 FRACNI

-396 VSRGGT
+396 ISRGGT

-409 YFGIM
+409 YFGIL
-414 MGVSREQN
+414 MGVSREQT
-422 ELRERVQETID
+422 ELRERVNVTREE
-433 SSLDDA
+433 SAEDA
-439 PIVTVE
+439 PIVTLE